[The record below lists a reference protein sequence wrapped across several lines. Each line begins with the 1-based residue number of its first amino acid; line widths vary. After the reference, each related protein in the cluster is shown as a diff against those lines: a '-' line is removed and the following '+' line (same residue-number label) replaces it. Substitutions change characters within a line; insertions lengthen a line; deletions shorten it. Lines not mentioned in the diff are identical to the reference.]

1 LYTVFSEALM
11 STVITQ
17 LNGGLTGQTSGRI
30 SAMTKR
36 HQATEGNID
45 RETANTLINRIAD
58 LSLAMDKMNIAEY
71 VEFLRNPKRIIF
83 VNFLGGLAR
92 GFGIGIGA
100 TILAALFVIILSRI
114 VQLNIP
120 IIGEFIAEI
129 VKTVDSHMK
138 LR

>member
-1 LYTVFSEALM
+1 MDS
-11 STVITQ
+11 
-17 LNGGLTGQTSGRI
+17 
-30 SAMTKR
+30 
-36 HQATEGNID
+36 
-45 RETANTLINRIAD
+45 ETAKTLIHRIAQ

-71 VEFLRNPKRIIF
+71 IEFLKNPRRIIL

-100 TILAALFVIILSRI
+100 TILAALFIIILSRI

-120 IIGEFIAEI
+120 LIGEFVAEVVKI
-129 VKTVDSHMK
+129 VNSQMK

>member
-100 TILAALFVIILSRI
+100 TILAALFVIILPSRAFASTS
-114 VQLNIP
+114 L
-120 IIGEFIAEI
+120 
-129 VKTVDSHMK
+129 
-138 LR
+138 

>member
-1 LYTVFSEALM
+1 M
-11 STVITQ
+11 GGHVI
-17 LNGGLTGQTSGRI
+17 
-30 SAMTKR
+30 MTKR
-36 HQATEGNID
+36 ARQKETTID
-45 RETANTLINRIAD
+45 RETASTLIRRIAE

-71 VEFLRNPKRIIF
+71 VEYLKNPRRIIF

-100 TILAALFVIILSRI
+100 TILAALFIIILSRI

-120 IIGEFIAEI
+120 VIGEFIAEI
-129 VKTVDSHMK
+129 VKTVNSHMR

>member
-1 LYTVFSEALM
+1 
-11 STVITQ
+11 
-17 LNGGLTGQTSGRI
+17 
-30 SAMTKR
+30 MTKR
-36 HQATEGNID
+36 SRQKEATID
-45 RETANTLINRIAD
+45 QNTANMLIRRIAE

-71 VEFLRNPKRIIF
+71 VEFLKNPRRIIF

-100 TILAALFVIILSRI
+100 TILAALFIIILSKI

-120 IIGEFIAEI
+120 VIGEFIAEI
-129 VKTVDSHMK
+129 VKTVNTHMR

>member
-1 LYTVFSEALM
+1 
-11 STVITQ
+11 
-17 LNGGLTGQTSGRI
+17 
-30 SAMTKR
+30 MTKR
-36 HQATEGNID
+36 SRQKEATID
-45 RETANTLINRIAD
+45 QNTANMLIRRIAE

>member
-1 LYTVFSEALM
+1 
-11 STVITQ
+11 
-17 LNGGLTGQTSGRI
+17 
-30 SAMTKR
+30 MTKR
-36 HQATEGNID
+36 DRHAQATID
-45 RETANTLINRIAD
+45 SKTANTLIQRIAE
-58 LSLAMDKMNIAEY
+58 LSIAMDKTNIAEY
-71 VEFLRNPKRIIF
+71 VEFLRNPRRIIF

-120 IIGEFIAEI
+120 VIGEFIAELVKI
-129 VKTVDSHMK
+129 VNDHMR

>member
-1 LYTVFSEALM
+1 
-11 STVITQ
+11 
-17 LNGGLTGQTSGRI
+17 
-30 SAMTKR
+30 MTKR
-36 HQATEGNID
+36 SRQKEATID
-45 RETANTLINRIAD
+45 QNTANMLIRRIAE

-71 VEFLRNPKRIIF
+71 VEFLKNPRRIIF

-100 TILAALFVIILSRI
+100 TILAALFIMILSKI

-120 IIGEFIAEI
+120 VIGEFIAEI
-129 VKTVDSHMK
+129 VKTVNTHMR

>member
-1 LYTVFSEALM
+1 
-11 STVITQ
+11 
-17 LNGGLTGQTSGRI
+17 
-30 SAMTKR
+30 MTKR
-36 HQATEGNID
+36 DYRKGTTID
-45 RETANTLINRIAD
+45 SETAKTLIHRIAQ

-71 VEFLRNPKRIIF
+71 IEFLKNPRRIIL

-100 TILAALFVIILSRI
+100 TILAALFIIILSRI

-120 IIGEFIAEI
+120 LIGEFVAEVVKI
-129 VKTVDSHMK
+129 VNSQMK

>member
-1 LYTVFSEALM
+1 
-11 STVITQ
+11 
-17 LNGGLTGQTSGRI
+17 
-30 SAMTKR
+30 MTKR
-36 HQATEGNID
+36 EQRKEATID
-45 RETANTLINRIAD
+45 SKTAKTLIRRLSE

-71 VEFLRNPKRIIF
+71 VEFLRNPRRIIF

-100 TILAALFVIILSRI
+100 TILAALFIIILSRI

-129 VKTVDSHMK
+129 VKTVDSHM
-138 LR
+138 RVR

>member
-1 LYTVFSEALM
+1 M
-11 STVITQ
+11 GGHVI
-17 LNGGLTGQTSGRI
+17 
-30 SAMTKR
+30 MTKR
-36 HQATEGNID
+36 YQPIEANID
-45 RETANTLINRIAD
+45 KETANTLIRRIAE

-100 TILAALFVIILSRI
+100 TILAALFIIILSRL

-120 IIGEFIAEI
+120 VIGEFIAEI
-129 VKTVDSHMK
+129 VKTVNSHMR